1 MPHSKG
7 FARRDDRR
15 TGDPV
20 PLRDVMAALMREDVF
35 SRGLPIAKLAES
47 WPEIVGERLAAA
59 TTPESLEAG
68 VLTIRAADG
77 PWGSQARSLTEQIQ
91 QQVVQSLGDGV
102 VTNVRVV
109 VGDPRNRR

>member
-7 FARRDDRR
+7 FAHRGDRR

-20 PLRDVMAALMREDVF
+20 PLRDVMDALLKEDVF
-35 SRGLPIAKLAES
+35 SRGLPIAKLAGS
-47 WPEIVGERLAAA
+47 WSEIVGERLAEA
-59 TTPESLEAG
+59 TVPVSLEAG

-77 PWGSQARSLTEQIQ
+77 PWGTQARYLTEQIRA
-91 QQVVQSLGDGV
+91 QVTEKLGDGV
-102 VTNVRVV
+102 VTTVRVV